1 MSSWR
6 NLSRRKMTRVA
17 EVVLAGVEDLEGEG
31 VSFTSHLQTLE
42 FIWCVNRIFLNLSM
56 LLCEN

>member
-1 MSSWR
+1 
-6 NLSRRKMTRVA
+6 MTRVA